1 MANPT
6 VKYFQSMPLD
16 EIIKDLKPDFD
27 CFPPGDVDGDAF
39 AVRQFLSDG
48 HNICLA
54 QSYAKNM
61 GLYGQ
66 RAGAFTIVCQV

>member
-1 MANPT
+1 MKLFNHVLSQKAERLSVLNCP
-6 VKYFQSMPLD
+6 V
-16 EIIKDLKPDFD
+16 
-27 CFPPGDVDGDAF
+27 GDVDGDAF
-39 AVRQFLSDG
+39 AVRQFLNDG